1 MEELKFTYFHTSF
14 TQILVISFILLIA
27 KGFFMKKILLLTT
40 LFIALYAKGFSQ
52 VVVVPPISG
61 YPVTYTGWA
70 LLGGAA
76 GASTLDSEIVVT
88 HAAANQLGRV
98 YTTAS
103 YSVTPCG
110 QFTVNFDFQI
120 KQSGATTIADGMAF
134 FFLQSSVTAAEA
146 AGYGGS
152 GLNIPN
158 NPNGLVLTFD
168 TYDNLS
174 DGQEPSIGLFD
185 YNGSLAGYV
194 EGSAT
199 QRLAHAYNQTFAD
212 NGSWHHCLITYDGGA
227 IKVFFDY
234 SATALLT
241 GTYSINFAGQF
252 GFCGATGGSYSTQ
265 SVKNV
270 FIRIN
275 GSSPINGNTSICQG
289 ATTALSDSTSGGT
302 WSSSNITVG
311 TVSTTGVVTGIG
323 VGTTTITYTYNAG
336 ACTATTV
343 VTVNTQP
350 AAITGTPI
358 VCMGSTTALTDATA
372 GGTWSS
378 VTTTVGTVDGIGNVT
393 GIGAGTTTISYTVGT
408 CAAKQIVTVNS
419 APGPILGTLSVCE
432 TFTTLL
438 SDTPAG
444 GVWSS
449 VTGGVATISAGGL
462 VTGISAG
469 TSTISYSI
477 GGCVAT
483 AVVTVNTQPAA
494 ITGVAL
500 VCLGSVTALSDAT
513 GGGLWT
519 SVTTTVGTV
528 DGTGNVTGLGT
539 GTTLISYTLGSC
551 AATQIVTV
559 NTAPGPINGTLSVCQ
574 TFSTSL
580 SDAPSGGTWSSV
592 TSTVGTVDGI
602 GNVTGIGTGTTTI
615 SYTIGTCAVT
625 AVVTVNI
632 QPAPITGTPEVCVG
646 SVTALT
652 DATGGGTWTSTN
664 ITVGTV
670 DGTGNVS
677 GLAVGTTTISYTLGS
692 CAATQNVTVNTQPGA
707 ILGTLTVCQTF
718 TTLLSDSPAGG
729 VWSSVTGSVATITA
743 GGLVMGAAAGTSTIS
758 YTIGTCAATA
768 VVTVNTQPV
777 AITGTPEVCVGSVTA
792 LTDATGGGTWSSTN
806 VTVGTVDGT
815 GNVSGLTVGITTISY
830 TLGSC
835 VATQDVTVNTQ
846 PGAILG
852 TLSICETFTTLLSD
866 SPAGGVWSSVTG
878 GVATISAGGLVTGAG
893 AGTSTISYTIGTCAA
908 TAVVTVNTQPTAI
921 TGTPSVCVGFITT
934 LTDATGGGT
943 WSSTTLGVGSVDGLG
958 NVMGTGVGT
967 TTISYT
973 LGTCAATL
981 VVTVN
986 TEPAAITGNTGPICE
1001 TTTLQLSDATSGGV
1015 WSSVTGGVA
1024 TISGTGLVTGAG
1036 VGTSVIS
1043 YAIGSCA
1050 VTTIVTVNLQPAAIT
1065 GSLAVCDG
1073 FVTALTDAT
1082 VGGAWSST
1090 IITVGTVDGLGNV
1103 TGIGLGTT
1111 TISYTIGSCAA
1122 TADVTVSA
1130 TPVAITGTLSVCD
1143 GFTTQL
1149 TDLTG
1154 GGAWSVAPP
1163 PGIATISGTGLVTGA
1178 GVGTATISYA
1188 IGSCAATAIVT
1199 VNTQP
1204 AAITG
1209 TLGVCDGFTT
1219 ALTDATGGGVWSSTI
1234 ITVGTVDVTGN
1245 VTGVGVGTTTI
1256 SYTLGSCA
1264 ATAEVT
1270 VSATPVAITGT
1281 LSVCNGFTTQLTDLT
1296 SGGVWSVAPPPGI
1309 ATISGTGLVT
1319 GTGVGTATIS
1329 YDISGCA
1336 ATAVVT
1342 VNDQPAAITGS
1353 LAVCLGLTTQ
1363 LSDVTA
1369 GGVWSSITTTV
1380 ATITTGGLV
1389 TGGGVGN
1396 STISYT
1402 LGTCAAT
1409 AVVTVD
1415 PLPVAISGTLTVCV
1429 GSTTSLSDA
1438 SGGGTWSASNG
1449 NVNISGTGVVTG
1461 LIVGTSVITYTIGTG
1476 CTITA
1481 IVTINPLPSAI
1492 SGATQVCLGS
1502 TVTLSDATAGGT
1514 WSSGNALIASITVGG
1529 VVTGNLVGVTTI
1541 TYKLA
1546 TGCLVT
1552 SPMTVNPL
1560 PAGITGPTLV
1570 CVGSTIALTDASGG
1584 GTWSSSNNLFAT
1596 VSGTGTVTGIAIGVV
1611 TITYT
1616 LPTTCYAIHT
1626 VTVNAPV
1633 AVITPLG
1640 DTTFCPGGFVVLTA
1654 NTGAGL
1660 SYQWYVGGVA
1670 ISGALTSSYIASI
1683 SGSYQVR
1690 VTNSS
1695 GCSTT
1700 SIPMLVTAD
1709 APIAAITD
1717 AGGTTIC
1724 AGTTTTLDATTGV
1737 GLTYQWLLDGVAI
1750 TGANSSSYSTTDTGS
1765 YSAIVTNSTGCSAT
1779 SNIITITSNP
1789 SPTANVVLSGPITF
1803 CLGGSVT
1810 MTANYE
1816 ADYTYQWYNTAGV
1829 ISSATG
1835 QSYTAGTSSGYYV
1848 IVTNSYGCSATSAT
1862 TNVVANPLPDVTI
1875 TPGGSILLCAG
1886 GSVSLNAAVVA
1897 GYIYQWYVGGS
1908 AIAGATN
1915 SAYLATT
1922 SGGYRVQVTNPA
1934 TGCSDETHTDMVV
1947 TVINEAIVT
1956 PITSASYC
1964 WGSSALLT
1972 TNVSGATSTA
1982 TYQWYFNGVLIPGAT
1997 NAIYNATAPGDYS
2010 VLITI
2015 PGSCTMTTPSLT
2027 VTQYPLP
2034 NPIVSYASGIFYT
2047 APYYVTY
2054 QWYKDLVMIAGA
2066 TTSSTPSIGNGNY
2079 KVQVTDTNGCQ
2090 SFADPYVY
2098 NGGGITYVPGVNSID
2113 VKIYPNPAQ
2122 TVVHIEA
2129 PMQVRA
2135 VISGIDGRCVM
2146 NVSEAK
2152 DIDVSNLPDGIYMI
2166 TIYNTEGQKI
2176 KTDKLVKSAN

>member
-1 MEELKFTYFHTSF
+1 MKHT
-14 TQILVISFILLIA
+14 LLLI
-27 KGFFMKKILLLTT
+27 T
-40 LFIALYAKGFSQ
+40 LFLTLGGKTFGQISLNPITGDP
-52 VVVVPPISG
+52 VV
-61 YPVTYTGWA
+61 YTGWTLSGSA
-70 LLGGAA
+70 IAVNIDSAIQLT
-76 GASTLDSEIVVT
+76 ASTGSQT
-88 HAAANQLGRV
+88 GRV
-98 YTTAS
+98 FYTTT
-103 YSVTPCG
+103 VNPTPCG
-110 QFTVNFDFQI
+110 QFTVNFDFKI
-120 KQSGATTIADGMAF
+120 TPPPTGVPADGIAF
-134 FFLQSSVTAAEA
+134 WYLTSPVGAAST
-146 AGYGGS
+146 GS
-152 GLNIPN
+152 ALNIPP
-158 NPNGLVLTFD
+158 NPNGLVLIMD
-168 TYDNLS
+168 TYDN
-174 DGQEPSIGLFD
+174 DGDGLNPEIDMYGYNGTVAGYTEGSAAFRLTPIYGHQNFVDNGAWHHCFVD
-185 YNGSLAGYV
+185 YNGG
-194 EGSAT
+194 T
-199 QRLAHAYNQTFAD
+199 
-212 NGSWHHCLITYDGGA
+212 
-227 IKVFFDY
+227 IKVYYDY
-234 SATALLT
+234 SATALMT
-241 GTYSINFAGQF
+241 ATFPISAAGQF
-252 GFCGATGGSYSTQ
+252 GFSGSTGGSWSKQ
-265 SVKNV
+265 EIKNV
-270 FIRIN
+270 FIRMN
-275 GSSPINGNTSICQG
+275 TTSPILGNLSICQG
-289 ATTALSDSTSGGT
+289 ATTTLSDSTSGGT
-302 WSSSNITVG
+302 WSSGNLGVATVG
-311 TVSTTGVVTGIG
+311 STGIVTGG
-323 VGTTTITYTYNAG
+323 STGTATITYTFG
-336 ACTATTV
+336 TCTSTAV

-358 VCMGSTTALTDATA
+358 VCIGSTSALTDATA

-393 GIGAGTTTISYTVGT
+393 GIGAGTTTISYTLGT
-408 CAAKQIVTVNS
+408 CVAKQIVTVNT
-419 APGPILGTLSVCE
+419 APGPILGTLTVCE

-438 SDTPAG
+438 SDSPAG

-449 VTGGVATISAGGL
+449 VTGGVATITAGGL
-462 VTGISAG
+462 VTGVGAG
-469 TSTISYSI
+469 TSTISYAI
-477 GGCVAT
+477 GSCAAT

-494 ITGVAL
+494 ITGVPS
-500 VCLGSVTALSDAT
+500 VCLG
-513 GGGLWT
+513 
-519 SVTTTVGTV
+519 
-528 DGTGNVTGLGT
+528 
-539 GTTLISYTLGSC
+539 
-551 AATQIVTV
+551 
-559 NTAPGPINGTLSVCQ
+559 
-574 TFSTSL
+574 
-580 SDAPSGGTWSSV
+580 
-592 TSTVGTVDGI
+592 
-602 GNVTGIGTGTTTI
+602 TI
-615 SYTIGTCAVT
+615 
-625 AVVTVNI
+625 
-632 QPAPITGTPEVCVG
+632 
-646 SVTALT
+646 TALT
-652 DATGGGTWTSTN
+652 DATTGGAWSSTN
-664 ITVGTV
+664 VVVGTV
-670 DGTGNVS
+670 DGSGNVN

-692 CAATQNVTVNTQPGA
+692 CAATQDVTVNTQPGA
-707 ILGTLTVCQTF
+707 ILGMLTVCETF

-729 VWSSVTGSVATITA
+729 VWSSVTGGVATITA
-743 GGLVMGAAAGTSTIS
+743 GGLVTGVGAGTSTIS

-768 VVTVNTQPV
+768 VVTVNTQPA

-792 LTDATGGGTWSSTN
+792 LTDATGGGIWSSTI
-806 VTVGTVDGT
+806 VAAGTVDGA
-815 GNVSGLTVGITTISY
+815 GNVSGLAVGTTTISY

-835 VATQDVTVNTQ
+835 AAMQDVTVNTQ

-852 TLSICETFTTLLSD
+852 TLTICETFTTLLSD

-878 GVATISAGGLVTGAG
+878 GVATITAGGLVTGAG

-908 TAVVTVNTQPTAI
+908 TAVVTVNTQPAAI
-921 TGTPSVCVGFITT
+921 TGTPSVCVGFVTA
-934 LTDATGGGT
+934 LTDATAGGT
-943 WSSTTLGVGSVDGLG
+943 WSSTIITAGTVDGLG

-973 LGTCAATL
+973 LGTCAASL

-1050 VTTIVTVNLQPAAIT
+1050 VTTVVTVNLQPAAIT

-1082 VGGAWSST
+1082 AGGAWSST

-1122 TADVTVSA
+1122 TADVTVSP
-1130 TPVAITGTLSVCD
+1130 TPVAITGTLSVCN
-1143 GFTTQL
+1143 GLTTQL

-1154 GGAWSVAPP
+1154 GGTWSVAPP
-1163 PGIATISGTGLVTGA
+1163 PGIATISGTGLVTGT

-1219 ALTDATGGGVWSSTI
+1219 ALTDATGGGIWSSTI
-1234 ITVGTVDVTGN
+1234 ITVGTVDASGN

-1256 SYTLGSCA
+1256 SYTIGSCA
-1264 ATAEVT
+1264 ATADVT

-1342 VNDQPAAITGS
+1342 VNEQPAAITGS

-1363 LSDVTA
+1363 LSDVTV
-1369 GGVWSSITTTV
+1369 GGIWSSINTGV
-1380 ATITTGGLV
+1380 ATISASGLV
-1389 TGGGVGN
+1389 TGAGVGT

-1429 GSTTSLSDA
+1429 GSTTSLSDL

-1461 LIVGTSVITYTIGTG
+1461 LIVGTSTITYTIGTG

-1481 IVTINPLPSAI
+1481 VVTVNPLPAAI
-1492 SGATQVCLGS
+1492 SGATQVCIGS

-1514 WSSGNALIASITVGG
+1514 WSSGNPFIASITAGG
-1529 VVTGNLVGVTTI
+1529 VVTGNFVGVTTI

-1560 PAGITGPTLV
+1560 PAGITGPSLV

-1584 GTWSSSNNLFAT
+1584 GTWSSSNNLLAT
-1596 VSGTGTVTGIAIGVV
+1596 VSGTGIVTGVAVGVV

-1616 LPTTCYAIHT
+1616 LPTTCYAVHT
-1626 VTVNAPV
+1626 VTVNAPT

-1660 SYQWYVGGVA
+1660 TYQWYVGGVA
-1670 ISGALTSSYIASI
+1670 IPGALASSYMASVG
-1683 SGSYQVR
+1683 GSYQVM

-1700 SIPMLVTAD
+1700 SIPMLVTVD

-1717 AGGTTIC
+1717 AGGSTIC
-1724 AGTTTTLDATTGV
+1724 AGTTTTLNATTGV

-1750 TGANSSSYSTTDTGS
+1750 IGANSSSYSTTDTGS
-1765 YSAIVTNSTGCSAT
+1765 YTAIVTNGTGCSAT
-1779 SNIITITSNP
+1779 SNVITITSNP
-1789 SPTANVVLSGPITF
+1789 SPTANVTLSGPITF
-1803 CLGGSVT
+1803 CQGGSVM
-1810 MTANYE
+1810 MTVNYE
-1816 ADYTYQWYNTAGV
+1816 ADYTYQWYNAAGA
-1829 ISSATG
+1829 ISGATT
-1835 QSYTAGTSSGYYV
+1835 QSYTAGASDGYYV
-1848 IVTNSYGCSATSAT
+1848 IVTNSYGCTATSAT

-1875 TPGGSILLCAG
+1875 TPSGPTLLCAG
-1886 GSVSLNAAVVA
+1886 GSVTLNAAAVT
-1897 GYIYQWYVGGS
+1897 GYTYQWYVGGS

-1915 SAYLATT
+1915 STYLATT
-1922 SGGYRVQVTNPA
+1922 GGGYQVLVTNPA
-1934 TGCSDETHTDMVV
+1934 TGCSDETHADTVV
-1947 TVINEAIVT
+1947 TVINAAIVM

-1972 TNVSGATSTA
+1972 TNVSGATGTV

-1997 NAIYNATAPGDYS
+1997 NAIYNATTPGDYS
-2010 VLITI
+2010 VQITI
-2015 PGSCTMTTPSLT
+2015 PGSCTTMTPSLT
-2027 VTQYPLP
+2027 VSQYPLP
-2034 NPIVSYASGIFYT
+2034 DPIVSYAGGIFYT
-2047 APYYVTY
+2047 GSYYVTY
-2054 QWYKDLVMIAGA
+2054 QWYKDASMIAGA
-2066 TTSSTPSIGNGNY
+2066 TSSSTPSTGSGNY

-2090 SFADPYVY
+2090 SFSDAYIYTGGSGISYVS
-2098 NGGGITYVPGVNSID
+2098 GVSEVD
-2113 VKIYPNPAQ
+2113 VRIYPNPAQ
-2122 TVVHIEA
+2122 TMVHIEA
-2129 PMQVRA
+2129 PIQVRA
-2135 VISGIDGRCVM
+2135 LISGIDGRSVM
-2146 NVSEAK
+2146 NISEAK
-2152 DIDVSNLPDGIYMI
+2152 DIDVSTLPDGIYMI
-2166 TIYNTEGQKI
+2166 TIYDTDGQKI
-2176 KTDKLVKSAN
+2176 KTDKLVKSVN